1 MSGYILCQV
10 KKAEKPFYIENIS
23 TNIYSIEELCYYL
36 YNNLYLVDS
45 SLISSKLCTWLEEEL
60 ELPKLAAKLKPY
72 IGREAGLEEVLYPI
86 FKEINYLAYEELKT
100 LNGRIEARKREPEEI
115 REKRKGDALM
125 ENRMY
130 VNALRVYQKLLEHGG
145 KEITGEMR
153 ERILHN
159 QGCAYSYLF
168 QMDKALDCF
177 WKAWKEKHSE
187 KALKVYLLA
196 YRSVH
201 SEEEYRKRQEDLK
214 TDEMVRQE
222 TDQALKALPVSR
234 SSISHPE
241 KPTGSW
247 RISQENITE
256 VPALKA
262 VQEVPA
268 GSAGL
273 LFLYIRILPQ
283 TGNRGNHSG
292 PVRYW
297 SLSDRYREKY
307 PFRKESREKRN
318 SQTELPDGSRFQEVR
333 KASGSCIF
341 MSHICVKK
349 MLEGFFSFFFR
360 KRGLMV
366 GIRSVKESGTG
377 KFPDPA
383 QCKIIAGK
391 GSFCKRKG
399 SLVQNRCQLGIDRIG
414 KIDIPVIKQ

>member
-177 WKAWKEKHSE
+177 WKAWKENHSE

-222 TDQALKALPVSR
+222 TDQALKSFAGLPEQHIASGETDR
-234 SSISHPE
+234 ILE
-241 KPTGSW
+241 
-247 RISQENITE
+247 ISQENITE

-307 PFRKESREKRN
+307 LFRKESREKRN
-318 SQTELPDGSRFQEVR
+318 SQTELPDGSRFQEVW

-341 MSHICVKK
+341 HVPY
-349 MLEGFFSFFFR
+349 L
-360 KRGLMV
+360 
-366 GIRSVKESGTG
+366 
-377 KFPDPA
+377 
-383 QCKIIAGK
+383 
-391 GSFCKRKG
+391 
-399 SLVQNRCQLGIDRIG
+399 CQEDA
-414 KIDIPVIKQ
+414 

>member
-177 WKAWKEKHSE
+177 WKAWKENHSE
-187 KALKVYLLA
+187 KAMKVYFLA

-222 TDQALKALPVSR
+222 TDQALKSFAGLPEQHIASGETDR
-234 SSISHPE
+234 ILE
-241 KPTGSW
+241 
-247 RISQENITE
+247 ISQENITE

-273 LFLYIRILPQ
+273 LFCIYGFFLRQGTEVIIQ
-283 TGNRGNHSG
+283 G
-292 PVRYW
+292 
-297 SLSDRYREKY
+297 LSDTSLFQIDTEKSIFFGKKAEKNGIVRQNFQMD
-307 PFRKESREKRN
+307 PGFRKYGRL
-318 SQTELPDGSRFQEVR
+318 QDPAF
-333 KASGSCIF
+333 F

-377 KFPDPA
+377 KFSDPA